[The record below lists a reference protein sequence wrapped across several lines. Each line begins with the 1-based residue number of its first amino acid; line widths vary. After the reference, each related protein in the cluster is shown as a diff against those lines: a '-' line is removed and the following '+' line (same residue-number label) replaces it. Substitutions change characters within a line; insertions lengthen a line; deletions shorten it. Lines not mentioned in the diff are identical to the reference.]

1 MTKLSSICIIDDDEI
16 YTFLLKKTLKK
27 INVCIDIIEYINGL
41 DGIEKIKDLIE
52 HQEDLPDLIL
62 LDINMPL
69 LDGWE
74 FLEEYKKLKQKID
87 KRISIY
93 IVSSSISNTDIEK
106 AKSHLEVIDFLTK
119 PIDAQTL
126 INICK
131 NHLSFTN

>member
-27 INVCIDIIEYINGL
+27 INVCNEIIEYINGL
-41 DGIEKIKDLIE
+41 DGIEKIKALIE

-74 FLEEYKKLKQKID
+74 FLDEYKKLKQKID

-119 PIDAQTL
+119 PIEAQTL
-126 INICK
+126 INICA
-131 NHLSFTN
+131 NHLAFTN